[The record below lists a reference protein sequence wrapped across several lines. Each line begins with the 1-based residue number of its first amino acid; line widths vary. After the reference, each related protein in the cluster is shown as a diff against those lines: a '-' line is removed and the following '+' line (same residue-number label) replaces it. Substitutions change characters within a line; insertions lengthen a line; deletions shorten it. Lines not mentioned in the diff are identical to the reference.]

1 MTTRSLPW
9 ALAVASAVV
18 GFGLAG
24 ARLAAA
30 HDSGS
35 DPNGPPMVTFEVEA
49 PIDATSCDST
59 PPTVTLLGLPI
70 DLTHATFV
78 APRSDDGEN
87 EGDDDGE
94 WDDDGQQP
102 MPPPAAMTCADLVV
116 GNTLEALL
124 VNDTA
129 PLAATQV
136 GAGHELE
143 LLGPI
148 EMIDPNA
155 QTLTLFGLTI
165 DASSATAGRKCGGGG
180 DDQGENESEG
190 HWKHA
195 PTPIDLTTLAVGQF
209 VKVELDP
216 AQLPMLVATSIDL
229 QNAGNQMQ
237 VDLEDQDGNEVNDDA
252 DSVDVTVDQKSVVAV
267 QKMVHGVAKTR
278 RVSRSLHFQMKTH
291 GSFTVNGLAS
301 GRARIH
307 VTRSTGGSTSKGKG
321 VASVQPN
328 QSNTVSLRLRPAQGK

>member
-1 MTTRSLPW
+1 MTTRCVPRD
-9 ALAVASAVV
+9 LAVAAAVV
-18 GFGLAG
+18 LFGFGS
-24 ARLAAA
+24 ARLAVA

-35 DPNGPPMVTFEVEA
+35 EPNAPPPVTFEIEA
-49 PIDATSCDST
+49 PIDATSCASM

-78 APRSDDGEN
+78 VPRSDDGES
-87 EGDDDGE
+87 EGDDGE
-94 WDDDGQQP
+94 FDDDEPTP

-116 GNTLEALL
+116 GDTLEVQL
-124 VNDTA
+124 VSDTA

-136 GAGHELE
+136 EPGHELE

-148 EMIDPNA
+148 QMIDPNA

-165 DASSATAGRKCGGGG
+165 DASTATAGRNCGGGG
-180 DDQGENESEG
+180 DDQGENESEH
-190 HWKHA
+190 HWEHA

-209 VKVELDP
+209 VKVTLDP
-216 AQLPMLVATSIDL
+216 AKLPALVATRIDL

-252 DSVDVTVDQKSVVAV
+252 DSVDVTVDQKATVAV
-267 QKMVHGVAKTR
+267 QKMVHGVAKVR
-278 RVSRSLHFQMKTH
+278 HVRRSLHFQMKTH
-291 GSFTVNGLAS
+291 GSFTVNGLAN

-307 VTRSTGGSTSKGKG
+307 VTRSTGGATSQGKG
-321 VASVQPN
+321 VAAVRPN
-328 QSNTVSLRLRPAQGK
+328 QSNTVRLRLRPERGK